1 MKLNMFIVWLGWVS
15 ITAGEGM
22 NVSLRAYTPGGH
34 GCTVR
39 SPALL
44 KYAVN
49 KRGKR
54 IRDSA
59 AFRTRNPA
67 LCHED

>member
-1 MKLNMFIVWLGWVS
+1 VS
-15 ITAGEGM
+15 VTAGDEAQ
-22 NVSLRAYTPGGH
+22 VPLRAYTPGGL
-34 GCTVR
+34 GCTTR

-54 IRDSA
+54 IRGTA
-59 AFRTRNPA
+59 AYRTLGLM
-67 LCHED
+67 LCRED